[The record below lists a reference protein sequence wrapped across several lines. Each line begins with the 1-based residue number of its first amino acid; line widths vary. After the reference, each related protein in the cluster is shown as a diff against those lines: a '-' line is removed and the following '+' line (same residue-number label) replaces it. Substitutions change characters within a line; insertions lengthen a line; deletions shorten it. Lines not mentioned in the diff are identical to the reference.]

1 MGLVSAIISLL
12 IVGLVVGAL
21 GRLVVPGR
29 NPIGLGA
36 TVVVGVIG
44 SLAGA
49 VIGGLFGL
57 GLLTII
63 VEVAISALLVAAVS
77 SRQRNLPRGVS

>member
-77 SRQRNLPRGVS
+77 SRQRTLPRGVS